1 MGFNCGIVGLPNVG
15 KSTLFNALTQTAAA
29 QAANYPF
36 CTIEPN
42 VGRVAVP
49 DSRLDVLA
57 NIDKSEKI
65 VPTQLEFVDIAG
77 LVRGASKGE
86 GLGNQFLANIR
97 EVDAIIHVLRCF
109 ENDDITHVEGSID
122 PVRDAQTVET
132 ELMLSDLES
141 LEKRIVQVEKK
152 AKANDR
158 ESKEILP
165 VMQKVLDALRDGRP
179 ARSVPMNDE
188 SEAKILKSLF
198 LLTSKPVMYVCNV
211 DEDSAASGNQYSE
224 QVVDF
229 AEKEGA
235 KTVIIS
241 AAIEAEVAQLTDPEE
256 QKEFLNSLNLEE
268 TGLNRIIKVGYNL
281 LNLLTF
287 FTSGPKEA
295 HAWTVK
301 KGASAPNAAG
311 VIHTDFERGFIRA
324 EVISYADY
332 VACNGEV
339 GAKEQGK
346 LRSEGKNYIMQDGDV
361 VHFLFNV

>member
-49 DSRLDVLA
+49 DARLDELA
-57 NIDKSEKI
+57 SIDKAEKI

-132 ELMLSDLES
+132 ELMLADLDS
-141 LEKRIVQVEKK
+141 MEKRIVQVEKK
-152 AKANDR
+152 ARAGDK
-158 ESKEILP
+158 ESKAQFA
-165 VMQKVLDALRDGRP
+165 VMEKVLNTLREGKP
-179 ARSVPMNDE
+179 ARSIDLADE
-188 SEAKILKSLF
+188 NEEKILKSLF
-198 LLTSKPVMYVCNV
+198 LLTTKPVLYVCNV
-211 DEDSAASGNQYSE
+211 DEAAAATGNEYSKRVFDYAANEGNQ
-224 QVVDF
+224 
-229 AEKEGA
+229 A
-235 KTVIIS
+235 VIIS
-241 AAIEAEVAQLTDPEE
+241 AAIEAEVAQLTDKEE
-256 QKEFLNSLNLEE
+256 QKEFLDALNLKE
-268 TGLNRIIKVGYNL
+268 TGLNRIIKAGYSL
-281 LNLLTF
+281 LSLLTF

-301 KGASAPNAAG
+301 KGALAPNAAG

-332 VACNGEV
+332 VAHNGEV
-339 GAKEQGK
+339 GAREAGK
-346 LRSEGKNYIMQDGDV
+346 LRSEGKSYVVQDGDV

>member
-49 DSRLDVLA
+49 DERLETLA
-57 NIDKSEKI
+57 KIDQSEKI

-109 ENDDITHVEGSID
+109 EDDDITHVEGSID
-122 PVRDAQTVET
+122 PVRDAGTVET
-132 ELMLSDLES
+132 ELMLADLDS
-141 LEKRIVQVEKK
+141 MEKRIVQIEKK
-152 AKANDR
+152 AKAGD
-158 ESKEILP
+158 KEAKAQFV
-165 VMQKVLDALRDGRP
+165 VMEKVLNALREGKP
-179 ARSVPMNDE
+179 ARSVEISDE
-188 SEAKILKSLF
+188 NEEKILKSLF
-198 LLTSKPVMYVCNV
+198 LLTTKPVLYVCNV
-211 DEDSAASGNQYSE
+211 DEASAATGNAYSK
-224 QVVDF
+224 QVFDY
-229 AEKEGA
+229 AAQEA
-235 KTVIIS
+235 NQAVIIS
-241 AAIEAEVAQLTDPEE
+241 AAIEAEVAQLTDPNE
-256 QKEFLNSLNLEE
+256 QKEFLETLNLKE
-268 TGLNRIIKVGYNL
+268 TGLNRIIKAGYHL
-281 LNLLTF
+281 LDLLTF

-301 KGASAPNAAG
+301 KGALAPNAAG

-332 VACNGEV
+332 VAHHGEV
-339 GAKEQGK
+339 GAKEAGK
-346 LRSEGKNYIMQDGDV
+346 LRVEGKNYVMQDGDV